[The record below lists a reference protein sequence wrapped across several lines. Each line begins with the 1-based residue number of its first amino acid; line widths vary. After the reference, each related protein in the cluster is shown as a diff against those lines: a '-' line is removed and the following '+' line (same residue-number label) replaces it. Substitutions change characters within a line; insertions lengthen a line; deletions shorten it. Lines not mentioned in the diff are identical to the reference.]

1 MLGTAAAAAAAAAVV
16 AGSEGAH
23 FFLDILHDIL
33 AHPVLLIAQVCGHH
47 LLGRLAKALREVH
60 HHRMLLR
67 DAARVL
73 GHDRRHIKRFVRCS
87 RRHSHNDDIDS
98 TGAAEHDALERRLRS
113 GARATGLPC
122 AARKAWTRPRDR
134 ANSLWSGGW
143 KERTS
148 TRGAFE
154 RIAARAHG

>member
-1 MLGTAAAAAAAAAVV
+1 VLGTAAAAAAAAVV

-87 RRHSHNDDIDS
+87 RRHSHNDNIDS

-113 GARATGLPC
+113 GARATG
-122 AARKAWTRPRDR
+122 
-134 ANSLWSGGW
+134 
-143 KERTS
+143 
-148 TRGAFE
+148 
-154 RIAARAHG
+154 